1 MVLESLRMSDN
12 LDGLY
17 SLVVELRAIE
27 SGNPPATL
35 GRALHALVLNWLN
48 LANPELATAT
58 HDLPISPFSI
68 SGLIGNRRPNQVK
81 GGDCFYLKI
90 GVLDSQLIH
99 PLLTGL
105 TQWSMQPII
114 LAKFPFL
121 MTRTYMVHESHPLAN
136 VSSYSKL
143 VEAGGNRSLIEL
155 TFLSPTSFKQKQGIQ
170 TFPLPELVFGNLQR
184 RWNNFAPESLHFPE
198 IEWQGLVSA
207 YELKTHA
214 LKLEGGAE
222 IGAQGWIRYRFPD
235 PEQAKIARILA
246 EFAFYAG
253 VGRKTTMGMGQTQY
267 NSSTKPKLIQR

>member
-1 MVLESLRMSDN
+1 MSDN

-58 HDLPISPFSI
+58 HDLAVSPFSV
-68 SGLIGNRRPNQVK
+68 SGLIGNRRPNEVK
-81 GGDCFYLKI
+81 GGDCFHLKI
-90 GVLDSQLIH
+90 GVLDSQLIQ

-105 TQWSMQPII
+105 TQWAMQPII

-121 MTRTYMVHESHPLAN
+121 MTRTYMIHESHPLAN

-143 VEAGGNRSLIEL
+143 VEAAGNQSLIEL

-184 RWNNFAPESLHFPE
+184 RWNNFAPEPLHFPE

-222 IGAQGWIRYRFPD
+222 IGAQGWIRYRFSD

-253 VGRKTTMGMGQTQY
+253 VGRKTTMGMGQTQF
-267 NSSTKPKLIQR
+267 NSSTKPKPIKR